1 MPSLSKH
8 RRFPATAGLCQKQAK
23 QLERLMAYRS
33 LRDFIAKL
41 EMAGELVRVAEPVS
55 TVLEMTEICTRLLAE
70 GGPAVLF
77 ENPIRAD
84 GEPSNIPCLANL
96 FGTVK
101 RVAMGVTLNGV
112 ERTTAGELR
121 EVGEL
126 LAFLRQPEPPRGLK
140 DAIDLLPL
148 AKTVLGMRPKTVKR
162 APVQEVVL
170 KGADID
176 LNALPIQTCWPGEP
190 APLITW
196 PLVVTKGPSD
206 SREDDFNLGIY
217 RMQVLGKDRAIM
229 RWLAHRGGA
238 QHHRRAKEASG
249 KSGPTSL
256 PACAV
261 IGADPGL
268 ILAAV
273 TPVPD
278 TLSEYQF
285 AGLMRG
291 APAELV
297 PAKTVPLM
305 VPANAEIVIEG
316 HVLFDDYEDE
326 GPYGD
331 HTGYYNSVE
340 KFPVFQVSAITMRRD
355 PIYLTTLTGRPP
367 DEPSVLGEALNEVF
381 IPLFQQ
387 QFPEIVDFWLPPEG
401 CSYRIAVVSM
411 KKAYP
416 GHAKRVMLGVWSY
429 LRQFMY
435 TKWVIVVDDDID
447 ARNWKDV
454 MWALSTR
461 MDPARDITLI
471 EGTPI
476 DYLDFASPESGL
488 GSKIGLDATDK
499 WPPETHREWGRKLG
513 MDPEVV
519 EAVTEKWGRLGLPGS
534 GKPIWK

>member
-1 MPSLSKH
+1 
-8 RRFPATAGLCQKQAK
+8 
-23 QLERLMAYRS
+23 MAYRS
-33 LRDFIAKL
+33 LREFL
-41 EMAGELVRVAEPVS
+41 ERLEAAGELVRVTEPVS
-55 TVLEMTEICTRLLAE
+55 SVLEMTEIQRRLLAT

-77 ENPIRAD
+77 ENVIRAD
-84 GEPSNIPCLANL
+84 GERSAMPALVNL

-101 RVAMGVTLNGV
+101 RVAMGVTLEGR
-112 ERTTAGELR
+112 ERATAADLR

-126 LAFLRQPEPPRGLK
+126 LAFLRAPEPPRGLK
-140 DAIDLLPL
+140 DAFDMLPL
-148 AKTVLGMRPKTVKR
+148 AKTVMAMRPNVVKS
-162 APVQEVVL
+162 APVQQVVM
-170 KGADID
+170 KGDAVD
-176 LNALPIQTCWPGEP
+176 LSQLPIQTCWPGEP
-190 APLITW
+190 APLVTW

-206 SREDDFNLGIY
+206 AREDDYNLGIY
-217 RMQVLGKDRAIM
+217 RMQVLGKNRLIM

-238 QHHRRAKEASG
+238 QHHRRWKAAG
-249 KSGPTSL
+249 KPDAL

-261 IGADPGL
+261 IGADPGT

-291 APAELV
+291 RKLDLV
-297 PAKTVPLM
+297 PAKTQPLL
-305 VPANAEIVIEG
+305 VPAQAEIVLEG
-316 HVLFDDYEDE
+316 VVRLDEYADE

-340 KFPVFQVSAITMRRD
+340 PFPVFEVTAVTMRRD
-355 PIYLTTLTGRPP
+355 PIYLTTFTGRPP

-381 IPLFQQ
+381 IPLLRQ

-416 GHAKRVMLGVWSY
+416 GHAKRVMMGVWSY

-435 TKWVIVVDDDID
+435 TKWVIVVDDDIN
-447 ARNWKDV
+447 ARDWKDV
-454 MWALSTR
+454 MWAVSTR
-461 MDPARDITLI
+461 MDPARDITLV
-471 EGTPI
+471 ENTPI

-499 WPPETHREWGRKLG
+499 LPPETHREWGRKLF
-513 MDPEVV
+513 MDPDVV
-519 EAVTEKWGRLGLPGS
+519 ATVTEKWAKLGLPGD
-534 GKPIWK
+534 GKPVG